1 MITRRQWAR
10 LTAVLVFGAAAA
22 VPALAGA
29 ADVTGKWKS
38 EYQAPDGTAVTN
50 EFTFEQKGEALT
62 GTVLSSRAPG
72 VAANIEEGSVKGDAI
87 TFTLTRTFDGNQI
100 KLRYTGTVKGD
111 EIPLKVSVD
120 AGGQAFEFDIVA
132 KRQK

>member
-10 LTAVLVFGAAAA
+10 LTAVLVFGVGMA
-22 VPALAGA
+22 VPALAAA

-38 EYQAPDGTAVTN
+38 EFQAPDGTSLTN
-50 EFTFEQKGEALT
+50 EFTVEQTGEALT
-62 GTVLSSRAPG
+62 GTVISSRTPG
-72 VAANIEEGSVKGDAI
+72 VPANIEEGSVKGDAI
-87 TFTLTRTFDGNQI
+87 AFTVTRTFDGNQI

-111 EIPLKVSVD
+111 EIPLKVSIQD
-120 AGGQAFEFDIVA
+120 AGFEFDIVA